1 MKPAYSLL
9 EKWAMYRPR
18 GRHRPSNERQ
28 ECAMKFLKLTICA
41 AAALV
46 LAAAAPNRALAQD
59 KVLVGVFPVSS
70 SLPYFVALER
80 AFFKEENIAPE
91 MTKLMG
97 GPPNVAAMMT
107 NQIEV
112 SAVLVTLEG
121 LNADV
126 KKPGVAMYI
135 ALNSQTKVWKMEQ
148 FVVRNGF
155 KAETIADLKG
165 AKLMSAPGPAN
176 LNTAKA
182 ILARNGLKDGDYTI
196 DQLDMGQHVNA
207 MTAGTFDGGYTLEP
221 NASMMTKAGVARS
234 LEAGVISKYVLGDEA
249 ADAYAAGC
257 AMTSDFIVKRPDVA
271 KRFAAA
277 WGKAIDFIN
286 KNPDEARKYL
296 AKNTFTPDNVVD
308 MVSMLGYVMAGDM
321 SAKQIGDLQKL
332 ADFGNS
338 IGVVPEK
345 LDVTKVLQKF

>member
-1 MKPAYSLL
+1 MNPLNRTIFAVITLL
-9 EKWAMYRPR
+9 
-18 GRHRPSNERQ
+18 
-28 ECAMKFLKLTICA
+28 
-41 AAALV
+41 ALGV
-46 LAAAAPNRALAQD
+46 AAPDRAAAQD
-59 KVLVGVFPVSS
+59 KVSVGVFPVSS
-70 SLPYFVALER
+70 SLPYFVAVER
-80 AFFKEENIAPE
+80 GFFKEQNIEPE
-91 MTKLMG
+91 MIKLMG

-112 SAVLVTLEG
+112 SVVLVTLEG

-135 ALNSQTKVWKMEQ
+135 SLNSQTKVWKMEQ

-165 AKLMSAPGPAN
+165 AKLLSAPGPAN
-176 LNTAKA
+176 LNAAKA
-182 ILARNGLKDGDYTI
+182 ILAKNGLKEGDYTI

-221 NASMMTKAGVARS
+221 NASMMIKAGVARS
-234 LEAGVISKYVLGDEA
+234 LEAGVISKYILGDET
-249 ADAYAAGC
+249 ADAYAGGC
-257 AMTSDFIVKRPDVA
+257 AMTTDFIQKRPAVA

-277 WGKAIDFIN
+277 WSKAIDFIN

-296 AKNTFTPDNVVD
+296 AKNTYTPDNVVD
-308 MVSMLGYVMAGDM
+308 MVSMLGYIMVGDM
-321 SAKQIGDLQKL
+321 TPKQVGDFQKFS
-332 ADFGNS
+332 DFGTS

>member
-1 MKPAYSLL
+1 MTGAQDDEVAETLDL
-9 EKWAMYRPR
+9 RLM
-18 GRHRPSNERQ
+18 
-28 ECAMKFLKLTICA
+28 
-41 AAALV
+41 V
-46 LAAAAPNRALAQD
+46 LALSAVASGQAVAQD
-59 KVLVGVFPVSS
+59 KVSVGVFPISS

-80 AFFKEENIAPE
+80 GFFKEQNIEPE

-126 KKPGVAMYI
+126 KKSGVAMYI
-135 ALNSQTKVWKMEQ
+135 SLNSQTKVWKMEQ

-182 ILARNGLKDGDYTI
+182 ILAKNGLKEGDYTI

-221 NASMMTKAGVARS
+221 SASMMIKSGVARS

-257 AMTSDFIVKRPDVA
+257 AMTSDFIQKRPDVA
-271 KRFAAA
+271 RRFAAA
-277 WGKAIDFIN
+277 WRKAIDFIN

-308 MVSMLGYVMAGDM
+308 MVSMLGYIMVGDM
-321 SAKQIGDLQKL
+321 TAKQLGDLQKF

>member
-1 MKPAYSLL
+1 MKWLNL
-9 EKWAMYRPR
+9 
-18 GRHRPSNERQ
+18 G
-28 ECAMKFLKLTICA
+28 ICA
-41 AAALV
+41 VAMLALGITGSGQAA
-46 LAAAAPNRALAQD
+46 AQD
-59 KVLVGVFPVSS
+59 KVSVGLFPVSS

-80 AFFKEENIAPE
+80 GFFKEQNIEPE

-112 SAVLVTLEG
+112 SVVLVMLEG
-121 LNADV
+121 LNANV

-135 ALNSQTKVWKMEQ
+135 GLNSQTKVWKMEQ

-165 AKLMSAPGPAN
+165 AKLLSAPGPAN

-182 ILARNGLKDGDYTI
+182 ILAKNGLKEGDYTI
-196 DQLDMGQHVNA
+196 DQRDRSQHINA
-207 MTAGTFDGGYTLEP
+207 MPAATFDGGYTLEP
-221 NASMMTKAGVARS
+221 NASMMIKAGVARS
-234 LEAGVISKYVLGDEA
+234 LEAGVISKYILGDEA

-257 AMTSDFIVKRPDVA
+257 AMTSDFIAKRPEVA

-277 WGKAIDFIN
+277 WAKAIDFIN

-321 SAKQIGDLQKL
+321 TQKQIGDLQKL
-332 ADFGNS
+332 ADFGHS
-338 IGVVPEK
+338 IGVVPEN

>member
-1 MKPAYSLL
+1 MAS
-9 EKWAMYRPR
+9 
-18 GRHRPSNERQ
+18 
-28 ECAMKFLKLTICA
+28 LKLAICA
-41 AAALV
+41 FIGLALNAAASGQ
-46 LAAAAPNRALAQD
+46 ALAQD
-59 KVLVGVFPVSS
+59 KVSVGVFPVSS

-80 AFFKEENIAPE
+80 GFFKEQNIEPE

-135 ALNSQTKVWKMEQ
+135 ALNSQTKTWKMEQ
-148 FVVRNGF
+148 FVVRTGF

-165 AKLMSAPGPAN
+165 AKLLSAPGPAN

-182 ILARNGLKDGDYTI
+182 ILARNGLKEGDYTI

-221 NASMMTKAGVARS
+221 NASMMIKAGVARS
-234 LEAGVISKYVLGDEA
+234 LEAGVISKYILGDET

-257 AMTSDFIVKRPDVA
+257 AMTSNFIEKRPDVA

-277 WGKAIDFIN
+277 WGKSIDFIN

-308 MVSMLGYVMAGDM
+308 MVSMLGYVMVGDM
-321 SAKQIGDLQKL
+321 SPKQIGDLQKF

>member
-1 MKPAYSLL
+1 MKL
-9 EKWAMYRPR
+9 
-18 GRHRPSNERQ
+18 SN
-28 ECAMKFLKLTICA
+28 LTICA
-41 AAALV
+41 VAALTLSV
-46 LAAAAPNRALAQD
+46 AGPDRAAAQD
-59 KVLVGVFPVSS
+59 KVSVGVFPVSS

-80 AFFKEENIAPE
+80 GFFKEQNIEPE

-121 LNADV
+121 LNANV

-135 ALNSQTKVWKMEQ
+135 SVNSQTKVWKMEQ

-221 NASMMTKAGVARS
+221 NASMMIKAGVARS
-234 LEAGVISKYVLGDEA
+234 LEAGVISKYVLDDEA

-257 AMTSDFIVKRPDVA
+257 AMTSDFIGRRPEVA

-277 WGKAIDFIN
+277 WGKALDFIN
-286 KNPDEARKYL
+286 KTRMKRANISPR
-296 AKNTFTPDNVVD
+296 TRSRPTT
-308 MVSMLGYVMAGDM
+308 S
-321 SAKQIGDLQKL
+321 
-332 ADFGNS
+332 S
-338 IGVVPEK
+338 IW
-345 LDVTKVLQKF
+345 FR

>member
-1 MKPAYSLL
+1 MKLL
-9 EKWAMYRPR
+9 SKITAIVVLLA
-18 GRHRPSNERQ
+18 G
-28 ECAMKFLKLTICA
+28 L
-41 AAALV
+41 AALP
-46 LAAAAPNRALAQD
+46 APSRAQD
-59 KVLVGVFPVSS
+59 KVSVGVFPVSS

-80 AFFKEENIAPE
+80 GFFKEQNIEPE

-112 SAVLVTLEG
+112 SAVLVMLEG

-126 KKPGVAMYI
+126 RKPGVAMYI
-135 ALNSQTKVWKMEQ
+135 SLNSQTKVWKMEQ

-155 KAETIADLKG
+155 PASSIADLKG

-182 ILARNGLKDGDYTI
+182 ILAKNGLKEGDYTI

-221 NASMMTKAGVARS
+221 NASMMIKAGIARS
-234 LEAGVISKYVLGDEA
+234 LEAGVISKYILGSEA

-257 AMTSDFIVKRPDVA
+257 AMTSDFIQKRPDVA

-277 WGKAIDFIN
+277 WAKAIAFIN
-286 KNPDEARKYL
+286 ANPDEARKHL

-308 MVSMLGYVMAGDM
+308 MVSMLGYVMAGDL
-321 SAKQIGDLQKL
+321 SPKQL
-332 ADFGNS
+332 ADFQAFADFGTS

-345 LDVTKVLQKF
+345 VDASKFLQKF

>member
-1 MKPAYSLL
+1 MKILIRNVWIAV
-9 EKWAMYRPR
+9 
-18 GRHRPSNERQ
+18 
-28 ECAMKFLKLTICA
+28 TI
-41 AAALV
+41 LV
-46 LAAAAPNRALAQD
+46 LSAIASSPALAQD
-59 KVLVGVFPVSS
+59 KVSVGVFPVSS
-70 SLPYFVALER
+70 ALPYFVALER
-80 AFFKEENIAPE
+80 GFFREENIQPE
-91 MTKLMG
+91 MTKLLG

-135 ALNSQTKVWKMEQ
+135 ALNSQTKVFKMEQ

-182 ILARNGLKDGDYTI
+182 ILAKNGLKDGDYTI
-196 DQLDMGQHVNA
+196 DQLDMGQHVNV

-221 NASMMTKAGVARS
+221 NASMMIKAGIAHTI
-234 LEAGVISKYVLGDEA
+234 EAGVISKYILGDEN

-257 AMTSDFIVKRPDVA
+257 AMTSDFIRKRPDVA
-271 KRFAAA
+271 RRFAAA
-277 WGKAIDFIN
+277 WAKAIDFI
-286 KNPDEARKYL
+286 KQHPDEARHYL
-296 AKNTFTPDNVVD
+296 VNNTYTPENVVD
-308 MVSMLGYVMAGDM
+308 MVAMLGYVMVGDM
-321 SAKQIGDLQKL
+321 TPKQLADLQKF
-332 ADFGNS
+332 ADFGHS

-345 LDVTKVLQKF
+345 MDVSKVLQKF

>member
-1 MKPAYSLL
+1 MKLL
-9 EKWAMYRPR
+9 NL
-18 GRHRPSNERQ
+18 G
-28 ECAMKFLKLTICA
+28 ICA
-41 AAALV
+41 VAMLALGITRSGH
-46 LAAAAPNRALAQD
+46 ASAQD
-59 KVLVGVFPVSS
+59 KVSVGVFPVSS
-70 SLPYFVALER
+70 SLPYFVALEKGYFR
-80 AFFKEENIAPE
+80 EQNIEPE

-121 LNADV
+121 LNANV

-182 ILARNGLKDGDYTI
+182 ILAKNGLEDGDYTI

-221 NASMMTKAGVARS
+221 NASMMIKAGVARS
-234 LEAGVISKYVLGDEA
+234 LEAGVISKYILGDEQ

-257 AMTSDFIVKRPDVA
+257 AMTSDFIQKRPEVA
-271 KRFAAA
+271 KRFATA
-277 WGKAIDFIN
+277 WAKAIAFIN
-286 KNPDEARKYL
+286 TNPDEARKYL

-308 MVSMLGYVMAGDM
+308 MVSMLGYVMVGDM
-321 SAKQIGDLQKL
+321 KKEQ
-332 ADFGNS
+332 
-338 IGVVPEK
+338 
-345 LDVTKVLQKF
+345 

>member
-1 MKPAYSLL
+1 MKWLNL
-9 EKWAMYRPR
+9 
-18 GRHRPSNERQ
+18 G
-28 ECAMKFLKLTICA
+28 ICA
-41 AAALV
+41 AAMLALG
-46 LAAAAPNRALAQD
+46 ATASGQALAQD
-59 KVLVGVFPVSS
+59 KVSVGLFPISS
-70 SLPYFVALER
+70 SLPYFVALEQG
-80 AFFKEENIAPE
+80 FFKEQNIEPE

-97 GPPNVAAMMT
+97 GPPNVAAMIT

-121 LNADV
+121 LNANV

-135 ALNSQTKVWKMEQ
+135 SLNSQTKVWKMEQ
-148 FVVRNGF
+148 FVVRKGF

-182 ILARNGLKDGDYTI
+182 ILAKNGLKEGDYTI

-221 NASMMTKAGVARS
+221 NASMMIKAGVARS
-234 LEAGVISKYVLGDEA
+234 LGAGVISKYILGDET

-257 AMTSDFIVKRPDVA
+257 AMTSDFIAKRPDVA

-321 SAKQIGDLQKL
+321 TPRQMSDWQKL

-345 LDVTKVLQKF
+345 LDVTKVMQKF

>member
-1 MKPAYSLL
+1 MKSL
-9 EKWAMYRPR
+9 
-18 GRHRPSNERQ
+18 N
-28 ECAMKFLKLTICA
+28 LTICA
-41 AAALV
+41 VAMLILSAIGQSPAV
-46 LAAAAPNRALAQD
+46 AQD
-59 KVLVGVFPVSS
+59 KVSVGLFPISS

-80 AFFKEENIAPE
+80 GFFKEQNIEPE

-97 GPPNVAAMMT
+97 GPPNVAAMIT

-112 SAVLVTLEG
+112 SAVLITLEG
-121 LNADV
+121 LNANV
-126 KKPGVAMYI
+126 KKPGVAKYI
-135 ALNSQTKVWKMEQ
+135 SLNSQTKVWKMEQ

-155 KAETIADLKG
+155 KADTIADLKG

-176 LNTAKA
+176 LGTAKA
-182 ILARNGLKDGDYTI
+182 ILARNGLKEGDYTI

-221 NASMMTKAGVARS
+221 NASMMIKAGVARS
-234 LEAGVISKYVLGDEA
+234 LEAGVISKYILGDEA

-257 AMTSDFIVKRPDVA
+257 AMTSDFIQKRPEVA

-296 AKNTFTPDNVVD
+296 AKNTYTPDNVVD

-321 SAKQIGDLQKL
+321 SQKQIEDLQKL
-332 ADFGNS
+332 ADFGSS
-338 IGVVPEK
+338 IGIVPEK
-345 LDVTKVLQKF
+345 VDVTKVLQKF